1 MLAQKELDIIQALIE
16 EEIIR
21 SSSIVDS
28 SIAGLMEQYK
38 FTLVNIE
45 SKLSSI
51 QNAQNSSC
59 RAY

>member
-1 MLAQKELDIIQALIE
+1 MLAQKELDIIQALVE

-21 SSSIVDS
+21 SQNVRDRNMV
-28 SIAGLMEQYK
+28 GLMEQYK

-45 SKLSSI
+45 SKLNSI
-51 QNAQNSSC
+51 QNAQSSGC